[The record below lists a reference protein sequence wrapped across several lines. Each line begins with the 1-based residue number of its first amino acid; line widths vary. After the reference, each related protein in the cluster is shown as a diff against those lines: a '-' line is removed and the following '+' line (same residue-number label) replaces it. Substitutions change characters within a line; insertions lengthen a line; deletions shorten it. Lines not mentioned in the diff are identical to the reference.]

1 MLLSVIIPCY
11 NEEDNINPFFDEM
24 EKVRHRI
31 QDDTDLELV
40 FVDDGSSDRTFDLIY
55 ALSKVHPFVKY
66 VRFSRNFGKEA
77 AMLAGLENALGDYV
91 VLIDADLQDPPEL
104 LPEMIEIMEKG
115 EMA

>member
-55 ALSKVHPFVKY
+55 ALSKAHPFVKY
-66 VRFSRNFGKEA
+66 VRFSRNFGKNLIANHQYSVES
-77 AMLAGLENALGDYV
+77 AGTGGINGTTC
-91 VLIDADLQDPPEL
+91 
-104 LPEMIEIMEKG
+104 
-115 EMA
+115 